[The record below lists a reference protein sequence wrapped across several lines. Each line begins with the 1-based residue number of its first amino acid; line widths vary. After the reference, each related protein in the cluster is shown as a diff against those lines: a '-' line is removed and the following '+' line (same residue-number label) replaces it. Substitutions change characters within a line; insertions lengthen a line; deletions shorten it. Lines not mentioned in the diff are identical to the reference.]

1 MSVYNAYDSYVR
13 TLLPIELEMM
23 IAHAIVRFSSL
34 IYNTYKVTHTFCIM
48 VACEIVTNTS

>member
-23 IAHAIVRFSSL
+23 IAHAIVKFSSL
-34 IYNTYKVTHTFCIM
+34 IYNTYKVTNIFCIM